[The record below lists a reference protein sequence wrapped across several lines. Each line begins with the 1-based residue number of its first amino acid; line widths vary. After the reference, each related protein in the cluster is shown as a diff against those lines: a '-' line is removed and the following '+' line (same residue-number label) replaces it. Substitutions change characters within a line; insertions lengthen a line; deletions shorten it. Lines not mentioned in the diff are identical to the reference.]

1 MEEQRMWLTRIL
13 HLLHNISIFSIS
25 ILYTLHCTQC
35 PCLSS
40 LVPVVTTERVAEV
53 SECAPASRYR
63 CCPAFSPQMGGIA
76 GPVSWVE
83 LIQSTQVQLTP
94 PLTCVPE
101 K

>member
-1 MEEQRMWLTRIL
+1 MGGLRMEEQRMWLTRIR
-13 HLLHNISIFSIS
+13 HLLHTIS
-25 ILYTLHCTQC
+25 LYPLHCTQC

-76 GPVSWVE
+76 GPVS
-83 LIQSTQVQLTP
+83 
-94 PLTCVPE
+94 
-101 K
+101 

>member
-76 GPVSWVE
+76 GPVS
-83 LIQSTQVQLTP
+83 
-94 PLTCVPE
+94 
-101 K
+101 